1 MRYLTVVY
9 HYNRIGER
17 IEPGA
22 FSDLEL
28 AVYDF
33 LRSKQVI
40 FTYEFMEFNLSKDN
54 PAFTYKPDFLLPQ
67 YTHRGRKVVL
77 EPHGIRDNL
86 EDTLG
91 KLAMFRGHYGKY
103 FCLILIVP
111 DDFVDVINYL
121 IKGITPT
128 ISYGNK
134 ATTKY
139 SSKTSKK
146 LDGSFMLLVLLG
158 SVLGRRVFLLLLSF
172 CLHFAQSL
180 RKPLSQ
186 PTYRF

>member
-1 MRYLTVVY
+1 
-9 HYNRIGER
+9 
-17 IEPGA
+17 
-22 FSDLEL
+22 
-28 AVYDF
+28 
-33 LRSKQVI
+33 
-40 FTYEFMEFNLSKDN
+40 MEFNLSKDN

-121 IKGITPT
+121 DQGHN
-128 ISYGNK
+128 SYDFLWKQSDYKIQFENFK
-134 ATTKY
+134 
-139 SSKTSKK
+139 KT
-146 LDGSFMLLVLLG
+146 
-158 SVLGRRVFLLLLSF
+158 
-172 CLHFAQSL
+172 
-180 RKPLSQ
+180 
-186 PTYRF
+186 